1 MVGKLRIDIAA
12 SGKRL
17 FEGIGDFLAHK
28 MKANGTT
35 SKQVD
40 AKLEGLEGFFAER
53 GGFEPPV
60 ALQPHALSKRTH

>member
-1 MVGKLRIDIAA
+1 MVGKLGIDIAA

-17 FEGIGDFLAHK
+17 FEGVGDFLAHK

-40 AKLEGLEGFFAER
+40 AKPKLLTELNVVFNKFSA
-53 GGFEPPV
+53 
-60 ALQPHALSKRTH
+60 